1 MAARKNGTGDSSA
14 EPRRLV
20 IVESPTK
27 ARKIAP
33 YLGSNYVVE
42 ASVGHIRDLPRGAAD
57 VPAKYKG
64 EPWARLGVDVDHDFE
79 ALYVVSPEK
88 KGKVA
93 ELKSLLKDADE
104 LYLATDPDRE
114 GEAIAWHL
122 LETLN
127 PKVPVRRMVFHEIT
141 KPAILA
147 AAADTRDLDQDLV
160 DAQETRR
167 ILDRLYGYEVSPVL
181 WKKVM
186 PKLSAGR
193 VQSVATRIIVQ
204 RERERMAF
212 RSAEYWDISAT
223 LDAGAE
229 ASPRSF
235 GARLVNVDGNRVAAG
250 RDFGADGKLKT
261 ESVTVLD
268 EPRARR
274 LAEALE
280 GVDLTV
286 ASAEDKPYTR
296 KPYPPFM
303 TSTLQQ
309 EAGRKLR
316 FSSERTMRV
325 AQRLYENGY
334 ITYMRTDSTSLSAS
348 AVSAARAQATELYG
362 PEYVHPTPR
371 QYTRKVKN
379 AQEAHE
385 AIRPAG
391 DVFQTPGQLHSA
403 LQTDEFRLYELIWQ
417 RTVAS
422 QMADLRGTTL
432 TLRITGTAGTG
443 EECTFS
449 ASGRTITFAGFLKA
463 YVESVDDEA
472 GGQTDDAESRL
483 PALKAG
489 QAVTATKLDPDG
501 HTTNPPARFTEAS
514 LIKTLEELGIGRPST
529 YSSIIKTIL
538 DRGYVYKRGSALVP
552 SWVAFSVIALLEAH
566 FGRLVDFDFTAGM
579 EDDLDA
585 IAGGRER
592 RGDWLQNFYFGGETG
607 AEGSVARSGGLK
619 KMVGQNLEEID
630 ARTINSIRLFDDSE
644 GREIHVRVGRYGPYL
659 ERMVKNDDD
668 PDGDPIS
675 QRANLPDD
683 LPPDELTLDFAEKLF
698 ATPQEGRKLGVDPL
712 TGHDIVAK
720 EGRFGPYVTEI
731 LPEPEPEPTPPQ
743 PDIVPIPTGND
754 GDGGG
759 GVKTAVKKAAAKK
772 APAKKAAAK
781 KATGPKPRTGSLLKS
796 MDLATI
802 TLEDALKLLSL
813 PRIVGVDPESK
824 EEITAQ
830 NGRYGPYL
838 KKGTDS
844 RSLADEDQMF
854 TVSLEEALKIY
865 AEPKRRG
872 RQGEA
877 KPPLRELGVDPIS
890 EKPMVIKDGRF
901 GPYVTDGETNAS
913 LRKDDEVE
921 SITDDRAS
929 ELLAD
934 RRARGPVKKKAPAK
948 KAAAKKAPAKKTAA
962 KKAPAKKAAAKKTA
976 TKTTATKTTAAKK
989 APVKKAPAKKTESE

>member
-1 MAARKNGTGDSSA
+1 MATRDRGAADQGR
-14 EPRRLV
+14 PLRRLV

-33 YLGSNYVVE
+33 YLGRNYTVE

-64 EPWARLGVDVDHDFE
+64 QSWARLGVDVDNDFE
-79 ALYVVSPEK
+79 PIYVVSPDK
-88 KGKVA
+88 KAKVS
-93 ELKSLLKDADE
+93 ELKSLLADADE

-122 LETLN
+122 LETLK

-141 KPAILA
+141 EPAILA
-147 AAADTRDLDQDLV
+147 AAADTRDLDNDLV

-186 PKLSAGR
+186 PRLSAGR
-193 VQSVATRIIVQ
+193 VQSVATRVIVQ

-212 RSAEYWDISAT
+212 RSAEYWDIAAK
-223 LDAGAE
+223 LDAGGENGDATN
-229 ASPRSF
+229 PRTF
-235 GARLVNVDGNRVAAG
+235 GARLVSVDGTRVATG
-250 RDFGADGKLKT
+250 RDFGPDGQLKGNG
-261 ESVTVLD
+261 VVVLD
-268 EPRARR
+268 EPYARR

-280 GVDLTV
+280 GADLV
-286 ASAEDKPYTR
+286 VSSAEAKPYTR
-296 KPYPPFM
+296 KPYAPFM

-316 FSSERTMRV
+316 FNAERTMRV

-334 ITYMRTDSTSLSAS
+334 ITYMRTDSTTLSES
-348 AVSAARAQATELYG
+348 AIAAARSQATQLYG
-362 PEYVHPTPR
+362 AEYVHPTPR

-391 DVFQTPGQLHSA
+391 DTFATPGQLHA
-403 LQTDEFRLYELIWQ
+403 RLDNDEFRLYELIWQ

-422 QMADLRGTTL
+422 QMADARGTTL
-432 TLRITGTAGTG
+432 TLRITGVAGTG
-443 EECTFS
+443 EECVFS
-449 ASGRTITFAGFLKA
+449 ASGRTITFPGFLKA
-463 YVESVDDEA
+463 YVESVDEEA
-472 GGQTDDAESRL
+472 GGQSDDAESRL
-483 PALKAG
+483 PALDEG
-489 QAVTATKLDPDG
+489 ERVTAVELNPDG
-501 HTTNPPARFTEAS
+501 HSTNPPARYTEAS
-514 LIKTLEELGIGRPST
+514 LIKTLEDLGIGRPST

-552 SWVAFSVIALLEAH
+552 SWVAFAVVGLLEAY
-566 FGRLVDFDFTAGM
+566 FGRLVDFDFTAAM

-585 IAGGRER
+585 IAGGREQ
-592 RGDWLQNFYFGGETG
+592 RGNWLSSFYFGGDHG
-607 AEGSVARSGGLK
+607 VEGSVARSGGLK
-619 KMVGQNLEEID
+619 RMVGEQLDDID
-630 ARTINSIRLFDDSE
+630 AREVNSIKLFVDDE
-644 GREIHVRVGRYGPYL
+644 GRDVVVRVGRFGPYL
-659 ERMVKNDDD
+659 ERMVANPDD
-668 PDGDPIS
+668 PEGDSIS

-683 LPPDELTLDFAEKLF
+683 LPPDELTAQVAEKLF
-698 ATPQEGRKLGVDPL
+698 STPQEGRLLGKDPA
-712 TGHDIVAK
+712 TGHEIVAK

-731 LPEPEPEPTPPQ
+731 LPEPAPEDAPAP
-743 PDIVPIPTGND
+743 
-754 GDGGG
+754 
-759 GVKTAVKKAAAKK
+759 AKK
-772 APAKKAAAK
+772 TAKKAAA
-781 KATGPKPRTGSLLKS
+781 PKPRTGSLFKD

-802 TLEDALKLLSL
+802 TLDDALKLLSL
-813 PRIVGVDPESK
+813 PRVVGADPASG

-844 RSLADEDQMF
+844 RSLANEDQIF
-854 TVSLEEALKIY
+854 TVTLDEALKIY

-872 RQGEA
+872 RQA
-877 KPPLRELGVDPIS
+877 ASAAALRELGNDS
-890 EKPMVIKDGRF
+890 ATGKPMVIKDGRF

-913 LRKDDEVE
+913 LRKGDEVE
-921 SITDDRAS
+921 SITDERAS

-934 RRARGPVKKKAPAK
+934 RRARGPVKKTAK
-948 KAAAKKAPAKKTAA
+948 KAAAKKTPAKKATAAKKTAAKKTTAKKTAA
-962 KKAPAKKAAAKKTA
+962 KKA
-976 TKTTATKTTAAKK
+976 
-989 APVKKAPAKKTESE
+989 

>member
-1 MAARKNGTGDSSA
+1 MAKGDNGSA
-14 EPRRLV
+14 QGAAGASGQPRRLV

-33 YLGSNYVVE
+33 YLGKNYVVE

-64 EPWARLGVDVDHDFE
+64 EPWARLGVNVDQDFE
-79 ALYVVSPEK
+79 PLYVVSPEK
-88 KGKVA
+88 KSKVA

-104 LYLATDPDRE
+104 LFLATDPDRE

-122 LETLN
+122 LETLK
-127 PKVPVRRMVFHEIT
+127 PKIPVRRMVFHEIT
-141 KPAILA
+141 EPAIRA
-147 AAADTRDLDQDLV
+147 AAEDTRELDIDLV

-186 PKLSAGR
+186 PRLSAGR
-193 VQSVATRIIVQ
+193 VQSVATRVIVQ

-212 RSAEYWDISAT
+212 RSASYWDISAT
-223 LDAGAE
+223 LDAGAD

-235 GARLVNVDGNRVAAG
+235 GARLVSVDGSRVATG
-250 RDFGADGKLKT
+250 RDFGSDGQLKT
-261 ESVTVLD
+261 STVTVLD
-268 EPRARR
+268 ESRAQR
-274 LAEALE
+274 LAESLA

-286 ASAEDKPYTR
+286 SSAESKPYTR
-296 KPYPPFM
+296 KPYAPFM

-316 FSSERTMRV
+316 FTSERTMRI

-334 ITYMRTDSTSLSAS
+334 ITYMRTDSTTLSSS
-348 AVSAARAQATELYG
+348 AIAAARAQATELYG
-362 PEYVHPTPR
+362 AEYVHDTPR

-391 DVFQTPGQLHSA
+391 DVFQTPGQLHSR
-403 LQTDEFRLYELIWQ
+403 LDTDEFRLYELIWQ

-422 QMADLRGTTL
+422 QMADARGTTL

-463 YVESVDDEA
+463 YVESVDEEA
-472 GGQTDDAESRL
+472 GGQSDDAESRL
-483 PALKAG
+483 PVLVEG

-501 HTTNPPARFTEAS
+501 HTTNPPARYTEAS

-552 SWVAFSVIALLEAH
+552 SWVAFAVIGLLEMH

-585 IAGGRER
+585 IAGGREQ
-592 RGDWLQNFYFGGETG
+592 RGNWLSSFYFGGDHG
-607 AEGSVARSGGLK
+607 AEGSVAREGGLK
-619 KMVGQNLEEID
+619 KMVGVNLEEID
-630 ARTINSIRLFDDSE
+630 AREVNSIRLFDDAE
-644 GREIHVRVGRYGPYL
+644 GREVHVRVGRFGPYL
-659 ERMVKNDDD
+659 ERMVQNPDD
-668 PDGDPIS
+668 PEGDLIS

-683 LPPDELTLDFAEKLF
+683 LPPDELTPEYAEKLF
-698 ATPQEGRKLGVDPL
+698 STPQEGRKLGVDPL
-712 TGHDIVAK
+712 TGNEIVAK

-731 LPEPEPEPTPPQ
+731 LPEPEPEPEPAV
-743 PDIVPIPTGND
+743 VPVTDESAD
-754 GDGGG
+754 GTT
-759 GVKTAVKKAAAKK
+759 KTKTAAKK
-772 APAKKAAAK
+772 APAKKAAK
-781 KATGPKPRTGSLLKS
+781 KAVGPKPRTGSLLKS
-796 MDLATI
+796 MDLATV
-802 TLEDALKLLSL
+802 TLDDALKLLSL
-813 PRIVGVDPESK
+813 PRVVGVDPESK

-844 RSLADEDQMF
+844 RSLATEDQMF
-854 TVSLEEALKIY
+854 TVTLDEALKIY

-872 RQGEA
+872 RQA
-877 KPPLRELGVDPIS
+877 AATPPLRELGVDSVS

-913 LRKDDEVE
+913 LRKGDEVE
-921 SITDDRAS
+921 SITDARAS

-934 RRARGPVKKKAPAK
+934 RRARGPVKKKA
-948 KAAAKKAPAKKTAA
+948 AAKKAPAKKAAKKTAA
-962 KKAPAKKAAAKKTA
+962 KKAPAKKAAS
-976 TKTTATKTTAAKK
+976 KK
-989 APVKKAPAKKTESE
+989 AADKKA